1 MSAGELSEYVNSAKC
16 TLQNATDSLTFD
28 QMRNVRVFITN
39 DVTKRRTTARTLEKL
54 FDLRDFAMEGE
65 IWLTEPELVT
75 WVGYTAQTNNNPV
88 SKSWTATFA
97 AENGNS
103 TTITGTMRI
112 SRLHFLIQEEGV
124 ALYDFRLESVD
135 GAVASA

>member
-1 MSAGELSEYVNSAKC
+1 MSAGELSEYVNSARC
-16 TLQNATDSLTFD
+16 SLTNNTDSLTFD

-39 DVTKRRTTARTLEKL
+39 DVTKRRNTAGTLEKL

-75 WVGYTAQTNNNPV
+75 WVGYTTQTNNSPV
-88 SKSWTATFA
+88 SKSWEAQFV
-97 AENGNS
+97 AENGNT
-103 TTITGTMRI
+103 TTINGTMKV
-112 SRLHFLIQEEGV
+112 SRLNFLIQEEGA

-135 GAVASA
+135 GSVGTT

>member
-1 MSAGELSEYVNSAKC
+1 MSAGELAEYVNSARC
-16 TLQNATDSLTFD
+16 SLTNTTDSATFD

-39 DVTKRRTTARTLEKL
+39 DITKRRSTAGTLEKL

-75 WVGYTAQTNNNPV
+75 WVGYTTQTNNNPI
-88 SKSWTATFA
+88 SKSWQAAFV
-97 AENGNS
+97 AENGNT
-103 TTITGTMRI
+103 TTISGTMRV
-112 SRLHFLIQEEGV
+112 SRLNFLIQQEGA

-135 GAVASA
+135 GSVGTT